1 MGTTRIQTYARQKKQ
16 VSTFIQTQ
24 TQMKSLLGKRVRIKR
39 EYIKYTA
46 DRIPTVELRGTPFD
60 LLFDT
65 CEQDDNDPDINNPYI
80 WDGVVDLHI
89 FGLDDEPR
97 DLVYIRSIC
106 NSDSHV
112 TLWDAKYFEVIK
124 KVEVTTYEWV
134 VDEEFKQ

>member
-1 MGTTRIQTYARQKKQ
+1 
-16 VSTFIQTQ
+16 
-24 TQMKSLLGKRVRIKR
+24 MKSLLGKRVRIKR